1 MRKVMQIF
9 RIRKI
14 GSLLL
19 VLLALVAIFPV
30 YFSVTGSL
38 MGQKEL
44 NDLLGAVLTADS
56 GSASGQAVSYVFW
69 RVLPLYPTLRSYVKV
84 LLDSPEFFVM
94 FWNSVKITVGVLAG
108 QILVGVPAAWGFA
121 RYRFPGKNLL
131 FMIYVALMMMP
142 FQVMMLSNYLV
153 LDQMKLLDHLWGIIL
168 PAAFSTFPVFI
179 MYRFFESIPEAL
191 MESARLDGAGEL
203 LIFIR
208 IGIPLGSAG
217 IISALVLGFLESDRT
232 ANGISE
238 DQKSVAAVSVPSTD
252 RYLPDRKGIC
262 GICSGSDPGSDRFS
276 GRAGLSGTRDHIHG
290 NQGIERQKR
299 EDLSMKKIKLIK
311 ILAGFFALMLLFT
324 FLSRAADSV
333 NVAQVET
340 KTAQNQVI
348 THEVTGTGK
357 VMGTRERAVFTQEG
371 QKVEQVY
378 VQEGQNVKKGDA
390 LLKFSV
396 KYLKKTIKEKQD
408 AIDVLQGKINDLISA
423 ESVNQQKRNNE
434 FSDAQENYNSAVS
447 SGNYSVQAAQN
458 EAAIARQKLQDY
470 YAQRDA
476 AQNDVQDKIP
486 DEEKFSDS
494 SEFDDPGNT
503 DDFGNTDDPENSDD
517 SGNTDRTDGEG
528 NKNTSGN
535 GDNSNAQDNS
545 QEQALIDD
553 IRAKEEAVNEAM
565 LSRRRELQSAEQAI
579 RDTQIGDASDST
591 LENTQAE
598 LETAQKD
605 LETLQKV
612 LVRKGKV
619 KAPCDGV
626 IKSLSAVTGSQ
637 TGAEAAVVL
646 YESKGTFRFQAEVS
660 KDDLKYIKSGG
671 EVILKGADEKE
682 ITGAKVESVKED
694 SSNENQ
700 YILSVQVPEGTLSI
714 GDTAEFTISQD
725 AGPFNVCVPLSAL
738 YEENGRYYVYVTDTQ
753 NTVLGEV
760 LVARKTYVNVKDK
773 NSSTAAL
780 ENGDL
785 SSDQKIVISSDREIS
800 SGSRIRLLEE

>member
-1 MRKVMQIF
+1 
-9 RIRKI
+9 
-14 GSLLL
+14 
-19 VLLALVAIFPV
+19 
-30 YFSVTGSL
+30 
-38 MGQKEL
+38 
-44 NDLLGAVLTADS
+44 
-56 GSASGQAVSYVFW
+56 
-69 RVLPLYPTLRSYVKV
+69 
-84 LLDSPEFFVM
+84 
-94 FWNSVKITVGVLAG
+94 
-108 QILVGVPAAWGFA
+108 
-121 RYRFPGKNLL
+121 
-131 FMIYVALMMMP
+131 
-142 FQVMMLSNYLV
+142 
-153 LDQMKLLDHLWGIIL
+153 
-168 PAAFSTFPVFI
+168 
-179 MYRFFESIPEAL
+179 
-191 MESARLDGAGEL
+191 
-203 LIFIR
+203 
-208 IGIPLGSAG
+208 
-217 IISALVLGFLESDRT
+217 
-232 ANGISE
+232 
-238 DQKSVAAVSVPSTD
+238 
-252 RYLPDRKGIC
+252 
-262 GICSGSDPGSDRFS
+262 
-276 GRAGLSGTRDHIHG
+276 
-290 NQGIERQKR
+290 
-299 EDLSMKKIKLIK
+299 MKKIKLIK

-378 VQEGQNVKKGDA
+378 VKEGQSVKKGDA

-494 SEFDDPGNT
+494 SEFDDP
-503 DDFGNTDDPENSDD
+503 ENSGD

-545 QEQALIDD
+545 QEKALIDD

-612 LVRKGKV
+612 LARKGKV
-619 KAPCDGV
+619 KASCDGV

-725 AGPFNVCVPLSAL
+725 AGPFNACVPLSAL

-785 SSDQKIVISSDREIS
+785 SSDQKIVTSSDREIS

>member
-1 MRKVMQIF
+1 
-9 RIRKI
+9 
-14 GSLLL
+14 
-19 VLLALVAIFPV
+19 
-30 YFSVTGSL
+30 
-38 MGQKEL
+38 
-44 NDLLGAVLTADS
+44 
-56 GSASGQAVSYVFW
+56 
-69 RVLPLYPTLRSYVKV
+69 
-84 LLDSPEFFVM
+84 
-94 FWNSVKITVGVLAG
+94 
-108 QILVGVPAAWGFA
+108 
-121 RYRFPGKNLL
+121 
-131 FMIYVALMMMP
+131 
-142 FQVMMLSNYLV
+142 
-153 LDQMKLLDHLWGIIL
+153 
-168 PAAFSTFPVFI
+168 
-179 MYRFFESIPEAL
+179 
-191 MESARLDGAGEL
+191 
-203 LIFIR
+203 
-208 IGIPLGSAG
+208 
-217 IISALVLGFLESDRT
+217 
-232 ANGISE
+232 
-238 DQKSVAAVSVPSTD
+238 
-252 RYLPDRKGIC
+252 
-262 GICSGSDPGSDRFS
+262 
-276 GRAGLSGTRDHIHG
+276 
-290 NQGIERQKR
+290 
-299 EDLSMKKIKLIK
+299 MKKIKLIK
-311 ILAGFFALMLLFT
+311 ILAGFFVLMLLFT

-348 THEVTGTGK
+348 AHEVTGTGK

-494 SEFDDPGNT
+494 SEFDDP
-503 DDFGNTDDPENSDD
+503 ENSGD

-612 LVRKGKV
+612 LARKGKV

-725 AGPFNVCVPLSAL
+725 AGPFNACVPLSAL

-785 SSDQKIVISSDREIS
+785 SSDQKIVTSSDREIS

>member
-1 MRKVMQIF
+1 
-9 RIRKI
+9 
-14 GSLLL
+14 
-19 VLLALVAIFPV
+19 
-30 YFSVTGSL
+30 
-38 MGQKEL
+38 
-44 NDLLGAVLTADS
+44 
-56 GSASGQAVSYVFW
+56 
-69 RVLPLYPTLRSYVKV
+69 
-84 LLDSPEFFVM
+84 
-94 FWNSVKITVGVLAG
+94 
-108 QILVGVPAAWGFA
+108 
-121 RYRFPGKNLL
+121 
-131 FMIYVALMMMP
+131 
-142 FQVMMLSNYLV
+142 
-153 LDQMKLLDHLWGIIL
+153 
-168 PAAFSTFPVFI
+168 
-179 MYRFFESIPEAL
+179 
-191 MESARLDGAGEL
+191 
-203 LIFIR
+203 
-208 IGIPLGSAG
+208 
-217 IISALVLGFLESDRT
+217 
-232 ANGISE
+232 
-238 DQKSVAAVSVPSTD
+238 
-252 RYLPDRKGIC
+252 
-262 GICSGSDPGSDRFS
+262 
-276 GRAGLSGTRDHIHG
+276 
-290 NQGIERQKR
+290 
-299 EDLSMKKIKLIK
+299 MKKIKLIK

-447 SGNYSVQAAQN
+447 SGNYSVQ
-458 EAAIARQKLQDY
+458 
-470 YAQRDA
+470 A

-773 NSSTAAL
+773 NSFTAAL

>member
-1 MRKVMQIF
+1 
-9 RIRKI
+9 
-14 GSLLL
+14 
-19 VLLALVAIFPV
+19 
-30 YFSVTGSL
+30 
-38 MGQKEL
+38 
-44 NDLLGAVLTADS
+44 
-56 GSASGQAVSYVFW
+56 
-69 RVLPLYPTLRSYVKV
+69 
-84 LLDSPEFFVM
+84 
-94 FWNSVKITVGVLAG
+94 
-108 QILVGVPAAWGFA
+108 
-121 RYRFPGKNLL
+121 
-131 FMIYVALMMMP
+131 
-142 FQVMMLSNYLV
+142 
-153 LDQMKLLDHLWGIIL
+153 
-168 PAAFSTFPVFI
+168 
-179 MYRFFESIPEAL
+179 
-191 MESARLDGAGEL
+191 
-203 LIFIR
+203 
-208 IGIPLGSAG
+208 
-217 IISALVLGFLESDRT
+217 
-232 ANGISE
+232 
-238 DQKSVAAVSVPSTD
+238 
-252 RYLPDRKGIC
+252 
-262 GICSGSDPGSDRFS
+262 
-276 GRAGLSGTRDHIHG
+276 
-290 NQGIERQKR
+290 
-299 EDLSMKKIKLIK
+299 MKKIKLIK

-357 VMGTRERAVFTQEG
+357 VMVTRERAVFTQEG

-494 SEFDDPGNT
+494 SEFDDP
-503 DDFGNTDDPENSDD
+503 ENSGD

-612 LVRKGKV
+612 LARKGKV

-725 AGPFNVCVPLSAL
+725 AGPFNACVPLSAL

-785 SSDQKIVISSDREIS
+785 SSDQKIVTSSDREIS

>member
-1 MRKVMQIF
+1 
-9 RIRKI
+9 
-14 GSLLL
+14 
-19 VLLALVAIFPV
+19 
-30 YFSVTGSL
+30 
-38 MGQKEL
+38 
-44 NDLLGAVLTADS
+44 
-56 GSASGQAVSYVFW
+56 
-69 RVLPLYPTLRSYVKV
+69 
-84 LLDSPEFFVM
+84 
-94 FWNSVKITVGVLAG
+94 
-108 QILVGVPAAWGFA
+108 
-121 RYRFPGKNLL
+121 
-131 FMIYVALMMMP
+131 
-142 FQVMMLSNYLV
+142 
-153 LDQMKLLDHLWGIIL
+153 
-168 PAAFSTFPVFI
+168 
-179 MYRFFESIPEAL
+179 
-191 MESARLDGAGEL
+191 
-203 LIFIR
+203 
-208 IGIPLGSAG
+208 
-217 IISALVLGFLESDRT
+217 
-232 ANGISE
+232 
-238 DQKSVAAVSVPSTD
+238 
-252 RYLPDRKGIC
+252 
-262 GICSGSDPGSDRFS
+262 
-276 GRAGLSGTRDHIHG
+276 
-290 NQGIERQKR
+290 
-299 EDLSMKKIKLIK
+299 MKKIKLIK
-311 ILAGFFALMLLFT
+311 ILAGFFVLMLLFT

-348 THEVTGTGK
+348 AHEVTGTGK

-378 VQEGQNVKKGDA
+378 VQEGQSVKKGDA

-494 SEFDDPGNT
+494 SEFDDP
-503 DDFGNTDDPENSDD
+503 ENSGD

-612 LVRKGKV
+612 LARKGKV

-725 AGPFNVCVPLSAL
+725 AGPFNACVPLSAL

-785 SSDQKIVISSDREIS
+785 SSDQKIVTSSDREIS

>member
-1 MRKVMQIF
+1 
-9 RIRKI
+9 
-14 GSLLL
+14 
-19 VLLALVAIFPV
+19 
-30 YFSVTGSL
+30 
-38 MGQKEL
+38 
-44 NDLLGAVLTADS
+44 
-56 GSASGQAVSYVFW
+56 
-69 RVLPLYPTLRSYVKV
+69 
-84 LLDSPEFFVM
+84 
-94 FWNSVKITVGVLAG
+94 
-108 QILVGVPAAWGFA
+108 
-121 RYRFPGKNLL
+121 
-131 FMIYVALMMMP
+131 
-142 FQVMMLSNYLV
+142 
-153 LDQMKLLDHLWGIIL
+153 
-168 PAAFSTFPVFI
+168 
-179 MYRFFESIPEAL
+179 
-191 MESARLDGAGEL
+191 
-203 LIFIR
+203 
-208 IGIPLGSAG
+208 
-217 IISALVLGFLESDRT
+217 
-232 ANGISE
+232 
-238 DQKSVAAVSVPSTD
+238 
-252 RYLPDRKGIC
+252 
-262 GICSGSDPGSDRFS
+262 
-276 GRAGLSGTRDHIHG
+276 
-290 NQGIERQKR
+290 
-299 EDLSMKKIKLIK
+299 MKKIKLIK

-494 SEFDDPGNT
+494 SEFDDP
-503 DDFGNTDDPENSDD
+503 ENSGD

-612 LVRKGKV
+612 LARKGKV

-646 YESKGTFRFQAEVS
+646 YETKGTFRFQAEVS

-753 NTVLGEV
+753 NTD
-760 LVARKTYVNVKDK
+760 RKSVV
-773 NSSTAAL
+773 
-780 ENGDL
+780 
-785 SSDQKIVISSDREIS
+785 
-800 SGSRIRLLEE
+800 

>member
-1 MRKVMQIF
+1 M
-9 RIRKI
+9 
-14 GSLLL
+14 
-19 VLLALVAIFPV
+19 
-30 YFSVTGSL
+30 
-38 MGQKEL
+38 
-44 NDLLGAVLTADS
+44 
-56 GSASGQAVSYVFW
+56 
-69 RVLPLYPTLRSYVKV
+69 
-84 LLDSPEFFVM
+84 
-94 FWNSVKITVGVLAG
+94 
-108 QILVGVPAAWGFA
+108 
-121 RYRFPGKNLL
+121 
-131 FMIYVALMMMP
+131 
-142 FQVMMLSNYLV
+142 
-153 LDQMKLLDHLWGIIL
+153 
-168 PAAFSTFPVFI
+168 
-179 MYRFFESIPEAL
+179 
-191 MESARLDGAGEL
+191 
-203 LIFIR
+203 
-208 IGIPLGSAG
+208 
-217 IISALVLGFLESDRT
+217 
-232 ANGISE
+232 
-238 DQKSVAAVSVPSTD
+238 AAVSVPSTD

-494 SEFDDPGNT
+494 SEFDDP
-503 DDFGNTDDPENSDD
+503 ENSGD

-535 GDNSNAQDNS
+535 GDNS

-612 LVRKGKV
+612 LARKGKV

-785 SSDQKIVISSDREIS
+785 SSDQKIVTSSDREIS

>member
-1 MRKVMQIF
+1 
-9 RIRKI
+9 
-14 GSLLL
+14 
-19 VLLALVAIFPV
+19 
-30 YFSVTGSL
+30 
-38 MGQKEL
+38 
-44 NDLLGAVLTADS
+44 
-56 GSASGQAVSYVFW
+56 
-69 RVLPLYPTLRSYVKV
+69 
-84 LLDSPEFFVM
+84 
-94 FWNSVKITVGVLAG
+94 
-108 QILVGVPAAWGFA
+108 
-121 RYRFPGKNLL
+121 
-131 FMIYVALMMMP
+131 
-142 FQVMMLSNYLV
+142 
-153 LDQMKLLDHLWGIIL
+153 
-168 PAAFSTFPVFI
+168 
-179 MYRFFESIPEAL
+179 
-191 MESARLDGAGEL
+191 
-203 LIFIR
+203 
-208 IGIPLGSAG
+208 
-217 IISALVLGFLESDRT
+217 
-232 ANGISE
+232 
-238 DQKSVAAVSVPSTD
+238 
-252 RYLPDRKGIC
+252 
-262 GICSGSDPGSDRFS
+262 
-276 GRAGLSGTRDHIHG
+276 
-290 NQGIERQKR
+290 
-299 EDLSMKKIKLIK
+299 MKKIKLIK

-340 KTAQNQVI
+340 KTVQNQVI

-378 VQEGQNVKKGDA
+378 VQEGQNVKKGDV

-396 KYLKKTIKEKQD
+396 KYLEKTIKEKQD

-423 ESVNQQKRNNE
+423 QSVNQQKRNND

-447 SGNYSVQAAQN
+447 SGNYSVQTAQN

-476 AQNDVQDKIP
+476 AQDDVQDNVP

-494 SEFDDPGNT
+494 SEFDDPGNA
-503 DDFGNTDDPENSDD
+503 DDPDGTDD
-517 SGNTDRTDGEG
+517 SGNTDHTD
-528 NKNTSGN
+528 NTDYTGN
-535 GDNSNAQDNS
+535 GDNSGTQDNS

-553 IRAKEEAVNEAM
+553 VRAKEEAVNEAM
-565 LSRRRELQSAEQAI
+565 LNRSKELQSAEQAI

-612 LVRKGKV
+612 LARKGKV

-626 IKSLSAVTGSQ
+626 VKTLNAVTGSQ
-637 TGAEAAVVL
+637 TGAEAAIVL
-646 YESKGTFRFQAEVS
+646 YETKGTFLFQADVN
-660 KDDLKYIKSGG
+660 KDDLKYIKTGG

-694 SSNENQ
+694 SNNEDQ

-725 AGPFNVCVPLSAL
+725 AGPFNACVPLSAL

-753 NTVLGEV
+753 NTILGDV

-773 NSSTAAL
+773 NSSSAAL

-785 SSDQKIVISSDREIS
+785 SSDQKIVTSSDREIS
-800 SGSRIRLLEE
+800 NGSRIRLLEE